1 MVLVQELA
9 QSLLVRTVLSSQHH
23 VFPEAAEDDA
33 AFAPASVP
41 PFLVAVLPE
50 RFRLGLPLAADAGG
64 DPHAQK
70 AGAGPGTWRKKT
82 NRAVR
87 YRCSKSFSK
96 QALHA
101 IEASG
106 RSERGEESDN
116 IQARSSSSSA
126 EESPLE
132 GGGGLSGLD
141 PSGILHREK
150 RQSRRRGGNRWGS
163 RRSRERNLCSN

>member
-1 MVLVQELA
+1 MSCPRPPRTKLLLLLLLFLPSLSLSYLNGFDSDYLSQPTLEEILTRRRQERD
-9 QSLLVRTVLSSQHH
+9 QVR
-23 VFPEAAEDDA
+23 
-33 AFAPASVP
+33 
-41 PFLVAVLPE
+41 
-50 RFRLGLPLAADAGG
+50 GG
-64 DPHAQK
+64 RRRIELYGTIAQK
-70 AGAGPGTWRKKT
+70 S
-82 NRAVR
+82 
-87 YRCSKSFSK
+87 YSK

-132 GGGGLSGLD
+132 GGGGGLSGLD

-163 RRSRERNLCSN
+163 RRSRERNLCGN